1 MRIVAITQVATLVG
15 FNFSYPFLPLFIQEL
30 GVTDRAELTL
40 WTGIAIG
47 GSGLAMGLA
56 SPVWGLLA
64 DRFGRKAMYVRS
76 LGAGAVVLGLQAF
89 VASVPQ
95 LVAVRL
101 ANGAFTGSQSAG
113 AMLLAGVVPRE
124 NTGAALGLMNAAAQ
138 VGNLIG
144 PLLGGIVVAAIG
156 LRYSFLVGAGIL
168 GVCAIGAA
176 LYVQEGRRVRSE
188 AEPRLG
194 ARDVLVPF
202 GWPGLRGVLIVG
214 AAVHLLNAGSAGVM
228 AIYIQDLARPSWLTL
243 ELAVGLAFAVGA
255 LAAAVSM
262 PLLGR
267 RADRTDP
274 RRLLALSLALLAISL
289 VPQVIVPNAL
299 VFLGARG
306 LTGVALGGTI
316 TSIAVLTRMA
326 APIGGEGRAFGALA
340 TVQNLGWGTG
350 PILGS
355 VFAAAAGIP
364 ALYLASAGLILILA
378 LFVRGSTGLPVQHV
392 GVEPTPELLGA
403 AGGST

>member
-1 MRIVAITQVATLVG
+1 
-15 FNFSYPFLPLFIQEL
+15 
-30 GVTDRAELTL
+30 
-40 WTGIAIG
+40 
-47 GSGLAMGLA
+47 
-56 SPVWGLLA
+56 
-64 DRFGRKAMYVRS
+64 
-76 LGAGAVVLGLQAF
+76 
-89 VASVPQ
+89 
-95 LVAVRL
+95 
-101 ANGAFTGSQSAG
+101 
-113 AMLLAGVVPRE
+113 
-124 NTGAALGLMNAAAQ
+124 MNAAAQ

-267 RADRTDP
+267 RADQSDP

-299 VFLGARG
+299 VFIGGRALA
-306 LTGVALGGTI
+306 GVALGGTI
-316 TSIAVLTRMA
+316 TSIAVLTRMG
-326 APIGGEGRAFGALA
+326 APVGGEGRAFGALA

-364 ALYLASAGLILILA
+364 ALYLVSAGLIL
-378 LFVRGSTGLPVQHV
+378 VS
-392 GVEPTPELLGA
+392 A
-403 AGGST
+403 AGVRYIGLTSWK

>member
-30 GVTDRAELTL
+30 GVTDRSELTL

-64 DRFGRKAMYVRS
+64 DRFGPKAMYIRS
-76 LGAGAVVLGLQAF
+76 LGAGTAVLGLQAF

-113 AMLLAGVVPRE
+113 AMLLASIVPRE
-124 NTGAALGLMNAAAQ
+124 STGAALGLMNAAAQ

-144 PLLGGIVVAAIG
+144 PLLGGLVVAAIG

-168 GVCAIGAA
+168 AVCAIGAA
-176 LYVQEGRRVRSE
+176 LYVREGRRARSE
-188 AEPRLG
+188 AQPRLR

-202 GWPGLRGVLIVG
+202 SWPGLRGVLIVG

-267 RADRTDP
+267 RADQTDP
-274 RRLLALSLALLAISL
+274 RRLLALSLGLLAVSL
-289 VPQVIVPNAL
+289 VPQLIVPNTL
-299 VFLGARG
+299 VFLGARV
-306 LTGVALGGTI
+306 LTGIALGGTI

-326 APIGGEGRAFGALA
+326 APLGGEGRAFGALA

-355 VFAAAAGIP
+355 AFAAVAGIP
-364 ALYLASAGLILILA
+364 ALYLASAGLIL
-378 LFVRGSTGLPVQHV
+378 VS
-392 GVEPTPELLGA
+392 A
-403 AGGST
+403 AGVRYIGLTSEK